1 MVSLLS
7 AMSLFAFVGAVSPGP
22 VNVMATYAGA
32 QFGWRKAS
40 VHVLGAS
47 VAYVLVVLVCGL
59 ALGEMSQGI
68 PLLVPVMRWVGSLY
82 LLYLA
87 ARILLAKDLG
97 LKVHPQM
104 AMKALFVQ
112 GGLIQLLNPKAW
124 IFASSGV
131 SLYVLNQVNIQYA
144 LSWFCSVSLVV
155 CFVGVGVWA
164 VLGQSVAQW
173 LNSPQRQRL
182 FQMVLAA
189 LLSISVVIIWMEG

>member
-1 MVSLLS
+1 MMVSLLS
-7 AMSLFAFVGAVSPGP
+7 AMALFAFVGAVSPGP

-40 VHVLGAS
+40 IHVLGAS
-47 VAYVLVVLVCGL
+47 VAYVLVVFICGV

-87 ARILLAKDLG
+87 VRILMAKDLG
-97 LKVHPQM
+97 LNSNPQM

-112 GGLIQLLNPKAW
+112 GSLIQLLNPKAW

-131 SLYVLNQVNIQYA
+131 SLYVLNQVNTHSA
-144 LSWFCSVSLVV
+144 LGWFCSLSLVI
-155 CFVGVGVWA
+155 CFIGVGVWA

-173 LNSPQRQRL
+173 LNSPRRQRW
-182 FQMVLAA
+182 FQLILATM
-189 LLSISVVIIWMEG
+189 LCGSMVIIWM

>member
-1 MVSLLS
+1 MMVSLLS
-7 AMSLFAFVGAVSPGP
+7 AMALFAFVGAVSPGP

-40 VHVLGAS
+40 IHVLGAS
-47 VAYVLVVLVCGL
+47 VAYVLVVFICGV

-68 PLLVPVMRWVGSLY
+68 PLLVPIMRWVGSLY

-87 ARILLAKDLG
+87 VRILLAKDLG
-97 LKVHPQM
+97 LNSNPQM

-112 GGLIQLLNPKAW
+112 GSLIQLLNPKAW

-131 SLYVLNQVNIQYA
+131 SLYVLNQVNTHSA
-144 LSWFCSVSLVV
+144 LGWFCSLSLVI
-155 CFVGVGVWA
+155 CFIGVGVWA

-173 LNSPQRQRL
+173 LNSPRRQRW
-182 FQMVLAA
+182 FQLILAA
-189 LLSISVVIIWMEG
+189 MLCVSMIIIWM

>member
-7 AMSLFAFVGAVSPGP
+7 AMALFAFVGAVSPGP

-40 VHVLGAS
+40 IHVLGAS
-47 VAYVLVVLVCGL
+47 VAYVLVVFICGV

-87 ARILLAKDLG
+87 VRILLAKDLG
-97 LKVHPQM
+97 LNSNPQM

-112 GGLIQLLNPKAW
+112 GSLIQLLNPKAW

-131 SLYVLNQVNIQYA
+131 SLYVLNQVNTHSA
-144 LSWFCSVSLVV
+144 LGWFCSLSLVI
-155 CFVGVGVWA
+155 CFIGVGVWA

-173 LNSPQRQRL
+173 LNSPRRQRW
-182 FQMVLAA
+182 FQLILAA
-189 LLSISVVIIWMEG
+189 MLCGSMAIIWM

>member
-7 AMSLFAFVGAVSPGP
+7 AMALFAFVGAVSPGP

-40 VHVLGAS
+40 IHVLGAS
-47 VAYVLVVLVCGL
+47 VAYVLVVFICGV
-59 ALGEMSQGI
+59 ALGEMSRGI

-87 ARILLAKDLG
+87 VRILLAKDLG
-97 LKVHPQM
+97 LKSNPQM

-112 GGLIQLLNPKAW
+112 GSLIQLLNPKAW

-131 SLYVLNQVNIQYA
+131 SLYVLNQVNTHSA
-144 LSWFCSVSLVV
+144 LGWFCSLSLVI
-155 CFVGVGVWA
+155 CFIGVGVWA

-173 LNSPQRQRL
+173 LNSPRRQRW
-182 FQMVLAA
+182 FQLILAA
-189 LLSISVVIIWMEG
+189 MLCVSMIIIWM

>member
-7 AMSLFAFVGAVSPGP
+7 AMALFAFVGAVSPGP

-40 VHVLGAS
+40 IHVLGAS
-47 VAYVLVVLVCGL
+47 VAYVLVVFICGV

-87 ARILLAKDLG
+87 VRILLAKDLG
-97 LKVHPQM
+97 FNSNPQM

-112 GGLIQLLNPKAW
+112 GSLIQLLNPKAW

-131 SLYVLNQVNIQYA
+131 SLYVLNQVNTHSA
-144 LSWFCSVSLVV
+144 LGWFCSLSLVI
-155 CFVGVGVWA
+155 CFIGVGVWA

-173 LNSPQRQRL
+173 LNSPRRQRW
-182 FQMVLAA
+182 FQLILAA
-189 LLSISVVIIWMEG
+189 MLCVSMIIIWM

>member
-7 AMSLFAFVGAVSPGP
+7 AMALFAFVGAVSPGP

-40 VHVLGAS
+40 IHVLGAS
-47 VAYVLVVLVCGL
+47 VAYVLVVFICGV

-87 ARILLAKDLG
+87 VRILLAKDLG
-97 LKVHPQM
+97 LNSNPQM

-112 GGLIQLLNPKAW
+112 GSLIQLLNPKAW

-131 SLYVLNQVNIQYA
+131 SLYVLNQVNTHSA
-144 LSWFCSVSLVV
+144 LGWFCSLSLVI
-155 CFVGVGVWA
+155 CFIGVGVWA

-173 LNSPQRQRL
+173 LNSPRRQRW
-182 FQMVLAA
+182 FQLILAA
-189 LLSISVVIIWMEG
+189 MLCVSMIIIWM

>member
-1 MVSLLS
+1 MMVSLLS
-7 AMSLFAFVGAVSPGP
+7 AMALFAFVGAVSPGP

-40 VHVLGAS
+40 IHVLGAS
-47 VAYVLVVLVCGL
+47 VAYVLVVFICGV

-87 ARILLAKDLG
+87 VRILLAKDLG
-97 LKVHPQM
+97 LNSNPQM

-112 GGLIQLLNPKAW
+112 GSLIQLLNPKAW

-131 SLYVLNQVNIQYA
+131 SLYVLNQVNTHSA
-144 LSWFCSVSLVV
+144 LGWFCSLSLVI
-155 CFVGVGVWA
+155 CFIGVGVWA

-173 LNSPQRQRL
+173 LNSPRRQRW
-182 FQMVLAA
+182 FQLILAA
-189 LLSISVVIIWMEG
+189 MLCGSMVIIWM

>member
-1 MVSLLS
+1 MMVSLLS
-7 AMSLFAFVGAVSPGP
+7 AMALFAFVGAVSPGP

-40 VHVLGAS
+40 IHVLGAS
-47 VAYVLVVLVCGL
+47 VAYVLVVFICGV

-87 ARILLAKDLG
+87 VRILLAKDLG
-97 LKVHPQM
+97 LNSNPQM

-112 GGLIQLLNPKAW
+112 GSLIQLLNPKAW

-131 SLYVLNQVNIQYA
+131 SLYVLNQVNTHSA
-144 LSWFCSVSLVV
+144 LGWFCSLSLVI
-155 CFVGVGVWA
+155 CFIGVGVWA

-173 LNSPQRQRL
+173 LNSPRRQRW
-182 FQMVLAA
+182 FQLILAA
-189 LLSISVVIIWMEG
+189 MLCGSMAIIWM

>member
-7 AMSLFAFVGAVSPGP
+7 AMTLFAFVGAVSPGP

-40 VHVLGAS
+40 IHVLGAS
-47 VAYVLVVLVCGL
+47 VAYVLVVFICGV

-87 ARILLAKDLG
+87 VRILLAKDLG
-97 LKVHPQM
+97 LKSNPQM

-112 GGLIQLLNPKAW
+112 GSLIQLLNPKAW

-131 SLYVLNQVNIQYA
+131 SLYVLNQVNTHSA
-144 LSWFCSVSLVV
+144 LGWFCSLSLVI
-155 CFVGVGVWA
+155 CFIGVGVWA

-173 LNSPQRQRL
+173 LNSPRRQRW
-182 FQMVLAA
+182 FQLILAA
-189 LLSISVVIIWMEG
+189 MLCVSMIIIWM

>member
-7 AMSLFAFVGAVSPGP
+7 AMALFAFVGAVSPGP

-40 VHVLGAS
+40 IHVLGAS
-47 VAYVLVVLVCGL
+47 VAYVLVVFICGV

-87 ARILLAKDLG
+87 VRILMAKDLG
-97 LKVHPQM
+97 LNSNPQM

-112 GGLIQLLNPKAW
+112 GSLIQLLNPKAW

-131 SLYVLNQVNIQYA
+131 SLYVLNQVNTHSA
-144 LSWFCSVSLVV
+144 LGWFCSLSLVI
-155 CFVGVGVWA
+155 CFIGVGVWA

-173 LNSPQRQRL
+173 LNSPRRQRW
-182 FQMVLAA
+182 FQLILATM
-189 LLSISVVIIWMEG
+189 LCGSMVIIWM

>member
-7 AMSLFAFVGAVSPGP
+7 AMALFAFVGAVSPGP

-40 VHVLGAS
+40 IHVLGAS
-47 VAYVLVVLVCGL
+47 VAYVLVVFICGV

-87 ARILLAKDLG
+87 VRILLAKDLG
-97 LKVHPQM
+97 LNSNPQM

-112 GGLIQLLNPKAW
+112 GSLIQLLNPKAW

-131 SLYVLNQVNIQYA
+131 SLYVLNQVNTHSA
-144 LSWFCSVSLVV
+144 LGWFCSLSLVI
-155 CFVGVGVWA
+155 CFIGVGVWA

-173 LNSPQRQRL
+173 LNSPRRQRW
-182 FQMVLAA
+182 FQLILAA
-189 LLSISVVIIWMEG
+189 MLCVSMVIIWM

>member
-7 AMSLFAFVGAVSPGP
+7 AMALFAFVGAVSPGP

-40 VHVLGAS
+40 IHVLGAS
-47 VAYVLVVLVCGL
+47 VAYVLVVFICGV

-87 ARILLAKDLG
+87 VRILLAKDLG
-97 LKVHPQM
+97 LNSNPQM

-112 GGLIQLLNPKAW
+112 GSLIQLLNPKAW

-131 SLYVLNQVNIQYA
+131 SLYVLNQVNTHSA
-144 LSWFCSVSLVV
+144 LGWFCSLSLVI
-155 CFVGVGVWA
+155 CFIGVGVWA

-173 LNSPQRQRL
+173 LNSPRRQRW
-182 FQMVLAA
+182 FQLILAA
-189 LLSISVVIIWMEG
+189 MLCASMIIIWM

>member
-7 AMSLFAFVGAVSPGP
+7 AMALFAFVGAVSPGP

-40 VHVLGAS
+40 IHVLGAS
-47 VAYVLVVLVCGL
+47 VAYVLVVFICGV
-59 ALGEMSQGI
+59 ALSEMSQGI

-87 ARILLAKDLG
+87 VRILLAKDLG
-97 LKVHPQM
+97 LKSNPQM

-112 GGLIQLLNPKAW
+112 GILIQLLNPKAW

-131 SLYVLNQVNIQYA
+131 SLYVLNQVNTHSA
-144 LSWFCSVSLVV
+144 LGWFCSLSLVI
-155 CFVGVGVWA
+155 CFIGVGVWA

-173 LNSPQRQRL
+173 LNSPRRQRW
-182 FQMVLAA
+182 FQLILAA
-189 LLSISVVIIWMEG
+189 MLCGSMVIIWM

>member
-7 AMSLFAFVGAVSPGP
+7 AMALFAFVGAVSPGP

-40 VHVLGAS
+40 IHVLGAS
-47 VAYVLVVLVCGL
+47 VAYVLVVFICGV

-87 ARILLAKDLG
+87 VRILLAKDLG
-97 LKVHPQM
+97 LKSNPQM
-104 AMKALFVQ
+104 VMKALFVQ
-112 GGLIQLLNPKAW
+112 GSLIQLLNPKAW

-131 SLYVLNQVNIQYA
+131 SLYVLNQVNTHSA
-144 LSWFCSVSLVV
+144 LGWFCSLSLVI
-155 CFVGVGVWA
+155 CFIGVGVWA

-173 LNSPQRQRL
+173 LNSPRRQRW
-182 FQMVLAA
+182 FQLILAA
-189 LLSISVVIIWMEG
+189 MLCVSMIIIWM

>member
-7 AMSLFAFVGAVSPGP
+7 AMALFAFVGAVSPGP

-40 VHVLGAS
+40 IHVLGAS
-47 VAYVLVVLVCGL
+47 VAYVLVVFICGV

-87 ARILLAKDLG
+87 VRILLAKDLG
-97 LKVHPQM
+97 LKSNPQM

-112 GGLIQLLNPKAW
+112 GSLIQLLNPKAW

-131 SLYVLNQVNIQYA
+131 SLYVLNQVNTHSA
-144 LSWFCSVSLVV
+144 LGWFCSLSLVI
-155 CFVGVGVWA
+155 CFIGVGVWA

-173 LNSPQRQRL
+173 LNSPRRQRW
-182 FQMVLAA
+182 FQLILAA
-189 LLSISVVIIWMEG
+189 MLCVSMVIIWM

>member
-7 AMSLFAFVGAVSPGP
+7 AMALFAFVGAVSPGP

-40 VHVLGAS
+40 IHVLGAS
-47 VAYVLVVLVCGL
+47 VAYVLVVFICGV

-87 ARILLAKDLG
+87 VRILLAKDLG
-97 LKVHPQM
+97 LNSNPQM

-112 GGLIQLLNPKAW
+112 GSLIQLLNPKAW

-131 SLYVLNQVNIQYA
+131 SLYVLNQVNTHSA
-144 LSWFCSVSLVV
+144 LGWFCSLSLVI
-155 CFVGVGVWA
+155 CFIGVGVWA

-173 LNSPQRQRL
+173 LNSPRRQRW
-182 FQMVLAA
+182 FQLILAA
-189 LLSISVVIIWMEG
+189 MLCGSMVIIWM

>member
-7 AMSLFAFVGAVSPGP
+7 AMALFAFVGAVSPGP

-40 VHVLGAS
+40 IHVLGAS
-47 VAYVLVVLVCGL
+47 VAYVLVVFICGV

-68 PLLVPVMRWVGSLY
+68 PLLGPVMRWVGSLY

-87 ARILLAKDLG
+87 VRILLAKDLG
-97 LKVHPQM
+97 LNSNPQM

-112 GGLIQLLNPKAW
+112 GSLIQLLNPKAW

-131 SLYVLNQVNIQYA
+131 SLYVLNQVNTHSA
-144 LSWFCSVSLVV
+144 LGWFCSLSLVI
-155 CFVGVGVWA
+155 CFIGVGVWA

-173 LNSPQRQRL
+173 LNSPRRQRW
-182 FQMVLAA
+182 FQLILAA
-189 LLSISVVIIWMEG
+189 MLCVSMVIIWM

>member
-1 MVSLLS
+1 MMVSLLS
-7 AMSLFAFVGAVSPGP
+7 AMALFAFVGAVSPGP

-40 VHVLGAS
+40 IHVLGAS
-47 VAYVLVVLVCGL
+47 VAYVLVVFICGV

-87 ARILLAKDLG
+87 VRILLAKDLG
-97 LKVHPQM
+97 LKSNPQM

-112 GGLIQLLNPKAW
+112 GSLIQLLNPKAW

-131 SLYVLNQVNIQYA
+131 SLYVLNQVNTHSA
-144 LSWFCSVSLVV
+144 LGWFCSLSLVI
-155 CFVGVGVWA
+155 CFIGVGVWA

-173 LNSPQRQRL
+173 LNSPRRQRW
-182 FQMVLAA
+182 FQLILAA
-189 LLSISVVIIWMEG
+189 MLCVSMIIIWM

>member
-7 AMSLFAFVGAVSPGP
+7 AMALFAFVGAVSPGP

-40 VHVLGAS
+40 IHVLGAS
-47 VAYVLVVLVCGL
+47 VAYVLVVFICGV

-82 LLYLA
+82 LIYLA
-87 ARILLAKDLG
+87 VRILLTKDLG
-97 LKVHPQM
+97 LNSNPQM

-112 GGLIQLLNPKAW
+112 GSLIQLLNPKAW

-131 SLYVLNQVNIQYA
+131 SLYVLNQVNTHSA
-144 LSWFCSVSLVV
+144 LGWFCSLSLVI
-155 CFVGVGVWA
+155 CFIGVGVWA

-173 LNSPQRQRL
+173 LNSPRRQRW
-182 FQMVLAA
+182 FQLILAA
-189 LLSISVVIIWMEG
+189 MLCVSMVIIWM

>member
-7 AMSLFAFVGAVSPGP
+7 AMALFAFVGAVSPGP

-40 VHVLGAS
+40 IHVLGAS
-47 VAYVLVVLVCGL
+47 VAYVLVVFICGV

-87 ARILLAKDLG
+87 VRILLTKDLG
-97 LKVHPQM
+97 LNSNPQM

-112 GGLIQLLNPKAW
+112 GSLIQLLNPKAW

-131 SLYVLNQVNIQYA
+131 SLYVLNQVNTHSA
-144 LSWFCSVSLVV
+144 LGWLCSLSLVI
-155 CFVGVGVWA
+155 CFIGVGVWA

-173 LNSPQRQRL
+173 LNSPRRQRW
-182 FQMVLAA
+182 FQLILAA
-189 LLSISVVIIWMEG
+189 MLCVSMVIIWM

>member
-7 AMSLFAFVGAVSPGP
+7 AMALFAFVGAVSPGP

-40 VHVLGAS
+40 IHVLGAS
-47 VAYVLVVLVCGL
+47 VAYVLVVFICGV

-68 PLLVPVMRWVGSLY
+68 PLLVPVMRWMGSLY

-87 ARILLAKDLG
+87 VRILLAKDLG
-97 LKVHPQM
+97 LNSNSQM

-112 GGLIQLLNPKAW
+112 GSLIQLLNPKAW

-131 SLYVLNQVNIQYA
+131 SLYVLNQVNTHSA
-144 LSWFCSVSLVV
+144 LGWFCSLSLVI
-155 CFVGVGVWA
+155 CFIGVGVWA

-173 LNSPQRQRL
+173 LNSPLRQRW
-182 FQMVLAA
+182 FQLILAA
-189 LLSISVVIIWMEG
+189 MLCGSMVIIWM

>member
-7 AMSLFAFVGAVSPGP
+7 AMALFAFVGAVSPGP

-40 VHVLGAS
+40 IHVLGAS
-47 VAYVLVVLVCGL
+47 VAYVLVVFICGV
-59 ALGEMSQGI
+59 ALGAMSQGI

-87 ARILLAKDLG
+87 VRILLAKDLG
-97 LKVHPQM
+97 LNSNPHM

-112 GGLIQLLNPKAW
+112 GSLIQLLNPKAW

-131 SLYVLNQVNIQYA
+131 GLYVLNQVNTHSA
-144 LSWFCSVSLVV
+144 LGWFCSLSLVI
-155 CFVGVGVWA
+155 CFIGVGVWA

-173 LNSPQRQRL
+173 LNSPRRQRW
-182 FQMVLAA
+182 FQLILAA
-189 LLSISVVIIWMEG
+189 MLCVSMIIIWM

>member
-1 MVSLLS
+1 MMVSLLS
-7 AMSLFAFVGAVSPGP
+7 AMALFAFVGAVSPGP

-40 VHVLGAS
+40 IHVLGAS
-47 VAYVLVVLVCGL
+47 VAYVLVVFICGV

-87 ARILLAKDLG
+87 VRILLAKDLG
-97 LKVHPQM
+97 LNANPQM

-112 GGLIQLLNPKAW
+112 GSLIQLLNPKAW

-131 SLYVLNQVNIQYA
+131 SLYVLNQVNTHSA
-144 LSWFCSVSLVV
+144 LGWFCSLSLVI
-155 CFVGVGVWA
+155 CFIGVGVWA

-173 LNSPQRQRL
+173 LNSPRRQRW
-182 FQMVLAA
+182 FQLILAA
-189 LLSISVVIIWMEG
+189 MLCGSMVIIWM

>member
-1 MVSLLS
+1 
-7 AMSLFAFVGAVSPGP
+7 
-22 VNVMATYAGA
+22 
-32 QFGWRKAS
+32 
-40 VHVLGAS
+40 
-47 VAYVLVVLVCGL
+47 
-59 ALGEMSQGI
+59 MSQGI

-97 LKVHPQM
+97 LKAHPQM

-155 CFVGVGVWA
+155 CFIGVGVWA

-189 LLSISVVIIWMEG
+189 MLSISVVIIWMEG

>member
-7 AMSLFAFVGAVSPGP
+7 AMALFAFVGAVSPGP

-40 VHVLGAS
+40 IHVLGAS
-47 VAYVLVVLVCGL
+47 VAYVLVVFICGV

-87 ARILLAKDLG
+87 VRILLAKDLG
-97 LKVHPQM
+97 LHSNPQM

-112 GGLIQLLNPKAW
+112 GSLIQLLNPKAW

-131 SLYVLNQVNIQYA
+131 SLYVLNQVNTHSA
-144 LSWFCSVSLVV
+144 LGWFCSLSLVI
-155 CFVGVGVWA
+155 CFIGVGVWA

-173 LNSPQRQRL
+173 LNSPRRQRW
-182 FQMVLAA
+182 FQLILAA
-189 LLSISVVIIWMEG
+189 MLCGSMAIIWM

>member
-7 AMSLFAFVGAVSPGP
+7 AMALFAFVGAVSPGP

-40 VHVLGAS
+40 IHVLGAS
-47 VAYVLVVLVCGL
+47 VAYVLVVFICGV

-87 ARILLAKDLG
+87 VRILLAKDLG
-97 LKVHPQM
+97 LNANPQM

-112 GGLIQLLNPKAW
+112 GCLIQLLNPKAW

-131 SLYVLNQVNIQYA
+131 SLYVLNQVNTHSA
-144 LSWFCSVSLVV
+144 LGWFCSLSLVI
-155 CFVGVGVWA
+155 CFIGVGVWA

-173 LNSPQRQRL
+173 LNSPRRQRW
-182 FQMVLAA
+182 FQLILAA
-189 LLSISVVIIWMEG
+189 MLCVSMIIIWM

>member
-1 MVSLLS
+1 MMVSLLS
-7 AMSLFAFVGAVSPGP
+7 AMALFAFVGAVSPGP

-40 VHVLGAS
+40 IHVLGAS
-47 VAYVLVVLVCGL
+47 VAYVLVVFICGV

-87 ARILLAKDLG
+87 VRILLAKDLG
-97 LKVHPQM
+97 LNSNPQM

-112 GGLIQLLNPKAW
+112 GSLIQLLNPKAW

-131 SLYVLNQVNIQYA
+131 SLYVLNQVNTHSA
-144 LSWFCSVSLVV
+144 LGWFCSLSLVI
-155 CFVGVGVWA
+155 CFIGVGVWA

-173 LNSPQRQRL
+173 LNSPRRQRW
-182 FQMVLAA
+182 FQLILAA
-189 LLSISVVIIWMEG
+189 MLCGSMIIIWM

>member
-7 AMSLFAFVGAVSPGP
+7 AMALFAFVGAVSPGP

-40 VHVLGAS
+40 IHVLGAS
-47 VAYVLVVLVCGL
+47 VAYVLVVFICGV

-87 ARILLAKDLG
+87 VRILLAKDLG
-97 LKVHPQM
+97 LKSNPQM

-112 GGLIQLLNPKAW
+112 GSLIQLLNPKAW

-131 SLYVLNQVNIQYA
+131 SLYVLNQVNTHSA
-144 LSWFCSVSLVV
+144 LGWFCSLSLVI
-155 CFVGVGVWA
+155 CFIGVGVWA

-173 LNSPQRQRL
+173 LNSPRRQRW
-182 FQMVLAA
+182 FQLILAA
-189 LLSISVVIIWMEG
+189 MLCVSMIIIWM

>member
-7 AMSLFAFVGAVSPGP
+7 AMALFAFVGAVSPGP

-40 VHVLGAS
+40 IHVLGAS
-47 VAYVLVVLVCGL
+47 VAYVLVVFICGV

-87 ARILLAKDLG
+87 VRILLAKDLG
-97 LKVHPQM
+97 LNANPQM

-112 GGLIQLLNPKAW
+112 GSLIQLLNPKAW

-131 SLYVLNQVNIQYA
+131 SLYVLNQVNTHSA
-144 LSWFCSVSLVV
+144 LGWFCSLSLVI
-155 CFVGVGVWA
+155 CFIGVGVWA

-173 LNSPQRQRL
+173 LNSPRRQRW
-182 FQMVLAA
+182 FQLILAA
-189 LLSISVVIIWMEG
+189 MLCGSMVIIWM

>member
-7 AMSLFAFVGAVSPGP
+7 AMALFAFVGAVSPGP

-40 VHVLGAS
+40 IHVLGAS
-47 VAYVLVVLVCGL
+47 VAYVLVVFICGV

-87 ARILLAKDLG
+87 VRILLTKDLG
-97 LKVHPQM
+97 LNSNPQM

-112 GGLIQLLNPKAW
+112 GSLIQLLNPKAW

-131 SLYVLNQVNIQYA
+131 SLYVLNQVNTHSA
-144 LSWFCSVSLVV
+144 LGWFCSLSLVI
-155 CFVGVGVWA
+155 CFIGVGVWA

-173 LNSPQRQRL
+173 LNSPRRQRW
-182 FQMVLAA
+182 FQLILAA
-189 LLSISVVIIWMEG
+189 MLCVSMVIIWM

>member
-7 AMSLFAFVGAVSPGP
+7 AMALFAFVGAVSPGP
-22 VNVMATYAGA
+22 VNVMAIYAGA

-40 VHVLGAS
+40 IHVLGAS
-47 VAYVLVVLVCGL
+47 VAYVLVVFICGV

-87 ARILLAKDLG
+87 VRILLAKDLG
-97 LKVHPQM
+97 LNSNPQM

-112 GGLIQLLNPKAW
+112 GSLIQLLNPKAW

-131 SLYVLNQVNIQYA
+131 SLYVLNQVNTHSA
-144 LSWFCSVSLVV
+144 LGWFCSLSLVI
-155 CFVGVGVWA
+155 CFIGVGVWA

-173 LNSPQRQRL
+173 LNSPRRQRW
-182 FQMVLAA
+182 FQLILAA
-189 LLSISVVIIWMEG
+189 MLCGSMVIIWM

>member
-7 AMSLFAFVGAVSPGP
+7 AMALFAFVGAVSPGP

-40 VHVLGAS
+40 IHVLGAS
-47 VAYVLVVLVCGL
+47 VAYVLVVFICGV

-87 ARILLAKDLG
+87 VRILLAKDLG
-97 LKVHPQM
+97 LNSNPQM

-112 GGLIQLLNPKAW
+112 GSLIQLLNPKAW

-131 SLYVLNQVNIQYA
+131 SLYVLNQVNTHSA
-144 LSWFCSVSLVV
+144 LGWFCSLSLVI
-155 CFVGVGVWA
+155 CFIGVGVWA

-173 LNSPQRQRL
+173 LNSPRRQRW
-182 FQMVLAA
+182 FQLILAA
-189 LLSISVVIIWMEG
+189 MLCGSMIIIWM

>member
-1 MVSLLS
+1 MMVSLLS
-7 AMSLFAFVGAVSPGP
+7 AMTLFAFVGAVSPGP

-40 VHVLGAS
+40 IHVLGAS
-47 VAYVLVVLVCGL
+47 VAYVLVVFICGV

-87 ARILLAKDLG
+87 VRILLAKDLG
-97 LKVHPQM
+97 LKSNPQM

-112 GGLIQLLNPKAW
+112 GSLIQLLNPKAW

-131 SLYVLNQVNIQYA
+131 SLYVLNQVNTHSA
-144 LSWFCSVSLVV
+144 LGWFCSLSLVI
-155 CFVGVGVWA
+155 CFIGVGVWA

-173 LNSPQRQRL
+173 LNSPRRQRW
-182 FQMVLAA
+182 FQLILAA
-189 LLSISVVIIWMEG
+189 MLCVSMIIIWM

>member
-7 AMSLFAFVGAVSPGP
+7 AMALFAFVGAVSPGP

-40 VHVLGAS
+40 IHVLGAS
-47 VAYVLVVLVCGL
+47 VAYVLVVFICGV

-87 ARILLAKDLG
+87 VRILLAKDLG
-97 LKVHPQM
+97 LNSNPQL

-112 GGLIQLLNPKAW
+112 GSLIQLLNPKAW

-131 SLYVLNQVNIQYA
+131 SLYVLNQVNTHSA
-144 LSWFCSVSLVV
+144 LGWFCSLSLVI
-155 CFVGVGVWA
+155 CFIGVGVWA

-173 LNSPQRQRL
+173 LNSPRRQRW
-182 FQMVLAA
+182 FQLILAA
-189 LLSISVVIIWMEG
+189 MLCGSMAIIWM

>member
-7 AMSLFAFVGAVSPGP
+7 AMALFAFVGAVSPGP

-40 VHVLGAS
+40 IHVLGAS
-47 VAYVLVVLVCGL
+47 VAYVLVVFICGV

-87 ARILLAKDLG
+87 VRILLAKDLG
-97 LKVHPQM
+97 LNSNPQM

-112 GGLIQLLNPKAW
+112 GSLIQLLNPKAW

-131 SLYVLNQVNIQYA
+131 SLYVLNQVNTHSA
-144 LSWFCSVSLVV
+144 LGWFCSLSLVI
-155 CFVGVGVWA
+155 CFIGVGVWA

-173 LNSPQRQRL
+173 LNSPRRQRW
-182 FQMVLAA
+182 FQLILATM
-189 LLSISVVIIWMEG
+189 LCGSMVIIWM

>member
-7 AMSLFAFVGAVSPGP
+7 AMALFAFVGAVSPGP

-40 VHVLGAS
+40 IHVLGAS
-47 VAYVLVVLVCGL
+47 VAYVLVVFICGV

-87 ARILLAKDLG
+87 VRILLAKDLG
-97 LKVHPQM
+97 LNSNPQM

-112 GGLIQLLNPKAW
+112 GSLIQLLNPKAW

-131 SLYVLNQVNIQYA
+131 SLYVLNQVNTHSA
-144 LSWFCSVSLVV
+144 LGWFCSLSLVI
-155 CFVGVGVWA
+155 CFIGVGVWA

-173 LNSPQRQRL
+173 LNSPRCQRW
-182 FQMVLAA
+182 FQLILAA
-189 LLSISVVIIWMEG
+189 MFCGSMVIIWM